1 MTYFENYV
9 SCPIPTGQNL
19 VKIKIIEHDKSYIRE
34 AFNMASCFFTKIYN
48 EGI

>member
-19 VKIKIIEHDKSYIRE
+19 VKIKIIEYDKICIRE
-34 AFNMASCFFTKIYN
+34 AFKTASLFFTKIYN